1 MLRPLPTA
9 AQLRWQRSGFGVFYH
24 FGINTFTG
32 REWGTGAED
41 PALFDPAELDTDQWL
56 AVAAAA
62 GARYAVL
69 TAKHHDGFC
78 LWPTATTGHSVAAS
92 PWRGGGGDLVAE
104 FVDSCRR
111 HGIGP
116 GLYLSPWDRN
126 AACYPDV
133 AAYDKFYLAQLTE
146 LCTGYGP
153 LDELWFDGAGSA
165 GRSYDWNAIMDLVGA
180 RQPEAMVF
188 NMGRPTIRWIGNED
202 GLAQDPVRYAVD
214 RIRNDNYTDA
224 QLTVAGSYLPPEC
237 DVSIRRGW
245 FHHAAEGPK
254 SLDHLLAIHYRS
266 IGLGANLLLNLP
278 PDTRGL
284 IPDEDAARMAE
295 WRAELDARFG
305 RPAPTTVR
313 DEPDGTVTADFG
325 AEITLDHLDLVE
337 ELEAGQRITGHEI
350 RTEDGGLLASGQTVG
365 VLRRHVFGART
376 VRRLLLTGTT
386 DEGLL
391 AAAHLDRILAHH
403 TGHVRPPQ
411 LPPDY
416 AASTE
421 PPG

>member
-202 GLAQDPVRYAVD
+202 GLA
-214 RIRNDNYTDA
+214 
-224 QLTVAGSYLPPEC
+224 
-237 DVSIRRGW
+237 
-245 FHHAAEGPK
+245 
-254 SLDHLLAIHYRS
+254 
-266 IGLGANLLLNLP
+266 
-278 PDTRGL
+278 DTRGL

-295 WRAELDARFG
+295 WRAELDTRFG
-305 RPAPTTVR
+305 RPALTTVR

-337 ELEAGQRITGHEI
+337 DLDAGQRITGHEI
-350 RTEDGGLLASGQTVG
+350 RTEDGDLLASGQTVG

-421 PPG
+421 PPD